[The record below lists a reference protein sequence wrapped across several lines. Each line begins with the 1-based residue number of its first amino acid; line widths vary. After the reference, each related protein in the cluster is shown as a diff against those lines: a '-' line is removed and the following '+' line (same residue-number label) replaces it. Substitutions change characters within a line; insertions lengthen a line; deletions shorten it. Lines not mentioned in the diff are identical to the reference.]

1 MSVCMIAFHYPQP
14 ALFDDFVTR
23 VERVAQAFRSSGRC
37 VSAQCWATCDRDAVV
52 SIVTWESDQARTS
65 SMAALQRA
73 DVDVASIV
81 RQLRTKYHSDFNL
94 NSSIL
99 PCRPARKP
107 PPP

>member
-73 DVDVASIV
+73 DVDVAFDEREI
-81 RQLRTKYHSDFNL
+81 RPREIYNL
-94 NSSIL
+94 AST
-99 PCRPARKP
+99 A
-107 PPP
+107 